1 MTSTYGVSPILKRN
15 KQPLAVRTWGG
26 NLTLSV
32 PPHLLSKNKMFHL
45 LCSQAPLILPKI
57 TSKSQWLCQCLMSW
71 DCFWSLTMSSI
82 PVPSLH
88 LVFSVSG
95 LMIFSKL
102 AEKQV
107 SISPS
112 PWSEHCFHQEG
123 KIYEGGERASITMWI
138 IHLCHLFRNIVRFQ
152 PPVCPPVSQRAAA
165 PGSLGRGSAH
175 RRTSAAPI
183 VKLPIGLRLLQRQ
196 ESELLQA
203 NSLIH
208 FNQVQYRCDLRISR
222 EVYNSSL
229 HALMS
234 VFVKEREDGLYCNKN
249 G

>member
-1 MTSTYGVSPILKRN
+1 MTVSVSNVLG
-15 KQPLAVRTWGG
+15 LFSH
-26 NLTLSV
+26 SV
-32 PPHLLSKNKMFHL
+32 PN
-45 LCSQAPLILPKI
+45 
-57 TSKSQWLCQCLMSW
+57 
-71 DCFWSLTMSSI
+71 I
-82 PVPSLH
+82 PMPSLR
-88 LVFSVSG
+88 LVFSLSG
-95 LMIFSKL
+95 VMILTKL
-102 AEKQV
+102 GEKHV

-112 PWSEHCFHQEG
+112 PWSEQCFHQKG
-123 KIYEGGERASITMWI
+123 KIYEGGEGASITMWI

-152 PPVCPPVSQRAAA
+152 PPVCPLVSQRAAA
-165 PGSLGRGSAH
+165 PGGLGRGSAH

-183 VKLPIGLRLLQRQ
+183 VKLPIGLGLLQRQ